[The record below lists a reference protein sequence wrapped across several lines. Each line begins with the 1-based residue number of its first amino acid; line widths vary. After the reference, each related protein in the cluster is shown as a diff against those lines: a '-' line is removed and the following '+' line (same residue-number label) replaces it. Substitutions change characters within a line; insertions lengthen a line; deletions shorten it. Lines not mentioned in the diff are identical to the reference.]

1 MSGYSEYKDEDLDL
15 EVPVLLSLRELRVI
29 ELLMGGD
36 TFATGSDWDAVSER
50 AQDKLANVI
59 CERRIIAERNLKS

>member
-36 TFATGSDWDAVSER
+36 TFAPGSDWDAVAER

-59 CERRIIAERNLKS
+59 CERRIISERNLKP